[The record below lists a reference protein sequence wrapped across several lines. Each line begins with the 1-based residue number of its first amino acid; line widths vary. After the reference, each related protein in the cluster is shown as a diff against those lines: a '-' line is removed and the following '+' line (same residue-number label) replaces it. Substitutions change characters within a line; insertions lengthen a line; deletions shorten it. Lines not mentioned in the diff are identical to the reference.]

1 MIRFECDYL
10 EGAHPA
16 IIEALARTNLEQT
29 PGYGVDNYCESAKA
43 KIRAAIG
50 NENVAV
56 HFLVGGTQ
64 ANLSVIAATLR
75 PWQGVLCADTGHIAV
90 HETGAI
96 EATGHKV
103 ITLPNRNGKIC
114 AEQIAEYTDAHFAD
128 DTHEHMAQ
136 PGMVYLSQSTE
147 CGTLYSLKE
156 LREISSVCRKRNLF
170 LYIDG
175 ARLGYAMA
183 SDENDVF
190 LSELASLADVFT
202 IGGTKVGA
210 LFGEAIVITNPFIDR
225 DFRYTIKQRG
235 GMLAKGRLLG
245 IQFDTLFTDHLYF
258 EISKH
263 AMKLAVK
270 IRAALQEAG
279 YEFYAKSPTNQLFP
293 ILKNEELTALSDKYS
308 FSVWTKV
315 NEDRTAIRIC
325 TSWATSEEHVDA
337 LIRDLRS
344 LRVK

>member
-16 IIEALARTNLEQT
+16 IIEALVRTNLEQT
-29 PGYGVDNYCESAKA
+29 PGYGVDDYCESAKA

-50 NENVAV
+50 NENLAV

-64 ANLSVIAATLR
+64 TNLSVIAAALR

-103 ITLPNRNGKIC
+103 ITLPNQNGKIT
-114 AEQIAEYTDAHFAD
+114 AEQIADFTDAHFAD
-128 DTHEHMAQ
+128 STHEHMAQ

-147 CGTLYSLKE
+147 SGTLYSLKE
-156 LREISSVCRKRNLF
+156 LQEISRVCRERNLF

-175 ARLGYAMA
+175 ARLGYALA
-183 SDENDVF
+183 SVENDVS
-190 LSELASLADVFT
+190 LGDLATLADVFT

-210 LFGEAIVITNPFIDR
+210 LFGEAIVIANPIIDR

-245 IQFDTLFTDHLYF
+245 IQFDTLFTDNLYF
-258 EISKH
+258 EISAH
-263 AMKLAVK
+263 AMRLAVK
-270 IRAALQEAG
+270 IRTALREAG
-279 YEFYAKSPTNQLFP
+279 YAFYAESPTNQLFP
-293 ILKNEELTALSDKYS
+293 ILKDEELEALSNRYS
-308 FSVWTKV
+308 FSVWA
-315 NEDRTAIRIC
+315 NAGEGRTAVRIC
-325 TSWATSEEHVDA
+325 TSWATSEENADA
-337 LIRDLRS
+337 LIRDLKALRS
-344 LRVK
+344 

>member
-16 IIEALARTNLEQT
+16 IIEALVRTNLEQT
-29 PGYGVDNYCESAKA
+29 PGYGVDDYCESAKA

-50 NENVAV
+50 NENLAV

-64 ANLSVIAATLR
+64 TNLSVIAAALR

-103 ITLPNRNGKIC
+103 ITLANQNGKIT
-114 AEQIAEYTDAHFAD
+114 AEQIANFTDAHFAD
-128 DTHEHMAQ
+128 STHEHMAQ

-147 CGTLYSLKE
+147 SGTLYSLKE
-156 LREISSVCRKRNLF
+156 LQEISRVCRERNLF

-175 ARLGYAMA
+175 ARLGYALA
-183 SDENDVF
+183 SVENDVS
-190 LSELASLADVFT
+190 LCDLASLADVFT

-210 LFGEAIVITNPFIDR
+210 LFGEAIVIANPLIDR

-245 IQFDTLFTDHLYF
+245 IQFDTLFTDNLYF
-258 EISKH
+258 EISAH

-270 IRAALQEAG
+270 IRTALREAG
-279 YEFYAKSPTNQLFP
+279 YAFYAESPTNQLFP
-293 ILKNEELTALSDKYS
+293 ILKDEELEALSNRYS
-308 FSVWTKV
+308 FSVWA
-315 NEDRTAIRIC
+315 NAGEGRTAVRIC
-325 TSWATSEEHVDA
+325 TSWATSEENADA
-337 LIRDLRS
+337 LIRDLKALRS
-344 LRVK
+344 